1 MFIWEFLIFVA
12 KKINFHFI
20 SAKIGIFCEA
30 STKNMLQK
38 LNNLILENII
48 PYIMHN
54 LPVVCM
60 EKVL

>member
-1 MFIWEFLIFVA
+1 MFYFLI
-12 KKINFHFI
+12 
-20 SAKIGIFCEA
+20 AKIVFFYEV

-38 LNNLILENII
+38 WNKQILEKII

-54 LPVVCM
+54 SLVVCM